1 MYSGMT
7 RREQLLA
14 YLNECGEP
22 KTARQ
27 VAQYFKKN
35 TKIFDYKTE
44 TQLQGEFNHE
54 VTEDL
59 SNLFIATGYP
69 RKISLKEYKAVVQV
83 QNSAPVVEV
92 QESENDADTTFK
104 ILKIFLGNEKNK
116 IFKYKGESIKVSMQ
130 SNPQN
135 SNLWGYLFQ
144 K

>member
-59 SNLFIATGYP
+59 SNLFITTGYP

-104 ILKIFLGNEKNK
+104 ILKIFLGDEKNK
-116 IFKYKGESIKVSMQ
+116 IFKYKGESIKVSM
-130 SNPQN
+130 
-135 SNLWGYLFQ
+135 
-144 K
+144 

>member
-59 SNLFIATGYP
+59 SNLFITTGYP

-116 IFKYKGESIKVSMQ
+116 IFKHKGESIKISM
-130 SNPQN
+130 
-135 SNLWGYLFQ
+135 
-144 K
+144 

>member
-35 TKIFDYKTE
+35 TMIFVDKTE

-54 VTEDL
+54 VTEH
-59 SNLFIATGYP
+59 SHLFITTGYP

-83 QNSAPVVEV
+83 QNPDPVVEI
-92 QESENDADTTFK
+92 QDNDNVKGSIFTL
-104 ILKIFLGNEKNK
+104 LKNLLGSAKNL
-116 IFKYKGESIKVSMQ
+116 IFKHKGESIKISM
-130 SNPQN
+130 
-135 SNLWGYLFQ
+135 
-144 K
+144 

>member
-1 MYSGMT
+1 MT

-59 SNLFIATGYP
+59 SNLFITTGYP

-104 ILKIFLGNEKNK
+104 ILKIFLGDEKNK
-116 IFKYKGESIKVSMQ
+116 IFKYKGESIKVSM
-130 SNPQN
+130 
-135 SNLWGYLFQ
+135 
-144 K
+144 

>member
-7 RREQLLA
+7 RLEQLLA

-27 VAQYFKKN
+27 VAQYFKNN

-59 SNLFIATGYP
+59 KVNSKHSCLFITTGYP
-69 RKISLKEYKAVVQV
+69 RKISLREYKAVVQV
-83 QNSAPVVEV
+83 QNPVPVVEV

-104 ILKIFLGNEKNK
+104 ILKIFLGDEKNK
-116 IFKYKGESIKVSMQ
+116 IFKYKGESIKVSM
-130 SNPQN
+130 
-135 SNLWGYLFQ
+135 
-144 K
+144 

>member
-27 VAQYFKKN
+27 VAQYFKNN

-44 TQLQGEFNHE
+44 TQLQGEFNNE
-54 VTEDL
+54 VTQDL
-59 SNLFIATGYP
+59 SNPLTQKAFITTGYP
-69 RKISLKEYKAVVQV
+69 RKISLVEYKAVVQV
-83 QNSAPVVEV
+83 QNPVPVVEV

-116 IFKYKGESIKVSMQ
+116 IFKYKGESIKVSM
-130 SNPQN
+130 
-135 SNLWGYLFQ
+135 
-144 K
+144 

>member
-27 VAQYFKKN
+27 VAQYFKNN

-54 VTEDL
+54 VTADL
-59 SNLFIATGYP
+59 SNPLNQKAFITTGYP
-69 RKISLKEYKAVVQV
+69 RKISLVEYK
-83 QNSAPVVEV
+83 NTTPVLEIT
-92 QESENDADTTFK
+92 ENDTVQSSFFNMLKSLVGKTKDY
-104 ILKIFLGNEKNK
+104 IL
-116 IFKYKGESIKVSMQ
+116 KYKGESIKVSM
-130 SNPQN
+130 
-135 SNLWGYLFQ
+135 
-144 K
+144 

>member
-7 RREQLLA
+7 RPEQLVA

-22 KTARQ
+22 KTAKE
-27 VAQYFKKN
+27 VAQYFKSN
-35 TKIFDYKTE
+35 TRIFDYKTE
-44 TQLQGEFNHE
+44 TQLTAEFNSWAGVKGH
-54 VTEDL
+54 
-59 SNLFIATGYP
+59 LFIFTGRP

-104 ILKIFLGNEKNK
+104 ILKIFLGNENNK

-135 SNLWGYLFQ
+135 SNLWGYLF
-144 K
+144 

>member
-27 VAQYFKKN
+27 VAQYFKNN

-59 SNLFIATGYP
+59 KVNSKRSCLFITTGYP
-69 RKISLKEYKAVVQV
+69 RKISLREYKAVVQV
-83 QNSAPVVEV
+83 QNPAPVVEV
-92 QESENDADTTFK
+92 QESENDANTTFK
-104 ILKIFLGNEKNK
+104 ILKIFLGDEKNK
-116 IFKYKGESIKVSMQ
+116 IFKYKGESIKVSM
-130 SNPQN
+130 
-135 SNLWGYLFQ
+135 
-144 K
+144 